1 MPSRAAQA
9 IPADPR
15 QWRPQTASRKAKAAQ
30 IRDPIVEP
38 WWRGT
43 RVLAVYVEG
52 EDWRAFGSLDLI
64 DVRGNDASSLA
75 PRACDQLRRS
85 IRATEAIL
93 DGVLTHET
101 IAGEKLELPEPG
113 FVALDLLSIDRQ
125 SLLEIPL
132 LERKRLLEGTLEQG
146 DLVRLSP
153 WAGPPIRSWFDSWH
167 RAGFRGVVIKA
178 ANSRYTPGA
187 ETTEWAVLDKPPR

>member
-1 MPSRAAQA
+1 MDDRHA
-9 IPADPR
+9 
-15 QWRPQTASRKAKAAQ
+15 WRPQTASRKAKAAQ

-43 RVLAVYVEG
+43 RVLAAYVEG

-64 DVRGNDASSLA
+64 DAQGNDASSLA
-75 PRACDQLRRS
+75 PRTCDQLRRS
-85 IRATEAIL
+85 IRATEAVL
-93 DGVLTHET
+93 DGVLTIET
-101 IAGEKLELPEPG
+101 IAGEMLELPEPG

-125 SLLEIPL
+125 SLLEVPL

-146 DLVRLSP
+146 NLVRLSP
-153 WAGPPIRSWFDSWH
+153 WARPPIRGWFDSWH
-167 RAGFRGVVIKA
+167 RAGFRGAVMKA

-187 ETTEWAVLDKPPR
+187 ETTEWAILDKPPR